1 MRKTKAMNPGGI
13 RTGRPDTRPDKPAHV
28 AGVRQGNHEGGYKRQ
43 PGHLPDD
50 RSTSR
55 RSTGVNPGPKNPISP
70 DMPNL
75 SPA

>member
-1 MRKTKAMNPGGI
+1 MDI
-13 RTGRPDTRPDKPAHV
+13 RVGKPDVSTDKPAHV
-28 AGVRQGNHEGGYKRQ
+28 PGVRRGNHRGLHKRQ

-50 RSTSR
+50 RSTAR
-55 RSTGVNPGPKNPISP
+55 RSTGINPKQHDPVLP